1 MKKSSLVSRF
11 RLYEECVQS
20 PNWQADYLPQFHTWL
35 TGRIPR
41 TFREDFCGSARVACE
56 WVKRD
61 SRNSALG
68 LDLDR
73 EVLDYAKRFN
83 LAKLDTDD
91 QKRISLKCADV
102 RKKTARKFDWI
113 GAFNFS
119 VFEFHERHE
128 LLRYFKAALQSL
140 DRTGT
145 LFLEVAGG
153 PGFLQASLEKQIKRI
168 QGLGRVTHAWE
179 QSQFDPIT
187 GLNDYAIHFKLPDGS
202 WINHAFTYHWRI
214 WGIPDL
220 RDALREAGFKR
231 SVVLWEKADSS
242 GAPLHEFLPA
252 EEAPNH
258 EFYIA
263 YVIGLK

>member
-1 MKKSSLVSRF
+1 MTKSKTPSRF

-20 PNWQADYLPQFHTWL
+20 PNWQVDYLPQFHTWL
-35 TGRIPR
+35 TGKTPR
-41 TFREDFCGSARVACE
+41 KFREDFCGSARVACE

-61 SRNSALG
+61 SKNSALG
-68 LDLDR
+68 LDLDQ

-83 LAKLDTDD
+83 LASLDSRE

-102 RKKTARKFDWI
+102 RKKTTSKFDWI

-119 VFEFHERHE
+119 VFEFHERKE
-128 LLRYFKAALQSL
+128 LLKYFKAAYQSL

-153 PGFLQASLEKQIKRI
+153 PGFLQASLEKQTKQIP
-168 QGLGRVTHAWE
+168 GLGRVTHAWE

-187 GLNDYAIHFKLPDGS
+187 GLNDYAIHFKMQNGT
-202 WINHAFTYHWRI
+202 WMNQAFSYHWRI
-214 WGIPDL
+214 WGIRDL
-220 RDALREAGFKR
+220 RDALHEAGFKK
-231 SVVLWEKADSS
+231 SIVLWEKADDS
-242 GAPLHEFLPA
+242 GAPLNEFLPA

-258 EFYIA
+258 DFFIA
-263 YVIGLK
+263 YVVGLK